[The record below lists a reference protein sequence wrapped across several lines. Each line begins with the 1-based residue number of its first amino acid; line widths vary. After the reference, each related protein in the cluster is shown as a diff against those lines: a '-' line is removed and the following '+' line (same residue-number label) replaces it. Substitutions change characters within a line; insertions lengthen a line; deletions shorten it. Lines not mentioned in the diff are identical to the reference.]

1 MYIQFLKEI
10 PMAIISIPDS
20 LGGVAIPGIT
30 NVPGGPLG
38 VLFGTSRYDIAAYK
52 YPKDLSSATKGHFI
66 HFTINKVEPIKL
78 VSDIKNTITS
88 GYELAASSEGG
99 VVERTVNAVQ
109 TGAQVLSDV
118 TKTAIKATT
127 DSSFTQRKKTPIK
140 TIALYMPDTVA
151 FPFAANYGTTS
162 LKDVIVS
169 ATSAIPG
176 IGKLTST
183 ISSISESPATKLL
196 LNVSGLAINPREQVL
211 FDGITFREYQLAFTF
226 TPTSQEEAI
235 EVRNIIKEFRS
246 AMAPTINS
254 GKAGMFYDIPNTFD
268 VDFLFNGKRNRHIS
282 KVAESVMTS
291 IDVNYAPNG
300 WSAHTDG
307 APVQTTVTMNFR
319 EIELIDKN
327 MINQGY

>member
-1 MYIQFLKEI
+1 
-10 PMAIISIPDS
+10 MAIISIPDS

-52 YPKDLSSATKGHFI
+52 YPKDLSSATKGHYI
-66 HFTINKVEPIKL
+66 HFTINKVEPLK
-78 VSDIKNTITS
+78 
-88 GYELAASSEGG
+88 AS
-99 VVERTVNAVQ
+99 
-109 TGAQVLSDV
+109 AQVTNSI
-118 TKTAIKATT
+118 KTGIENTLGSTGIIDTAVSAISGAFDTAQTFGKSLYGAATDT
-127 DSSFTQRKKTPIK
+127 SFTQRTKTPIK

-151 FPFAANYGTTS
+151 FPYAASYGQTS
-162 LKDVIVS
+162 LKDVAVA

-183 ISSISESPATKLL
+183 VSSIADSPVTKLL
-196 LNVSGLAINPREQVL
+196 LNTAGLAINPKEQVL
-211 FDGITFREYQLAFTF
+211 FDGITFRTYQLAFTF
-226 TPTSQEEAI
+226 TPTSRDEAI
-235 EVRNIIKEFRS
+235 EVRNIIKELRS
-246 AMAPTINS
+246 AAAPTINS

-268 VDFLFNGKRNRHIS
+268 IDFLFNGVRNRHIT
-282 KVAESVMTS
+282 KVAESVLES

-300 WSAHTDG
+300 WSAHNDG
-307 APVQTTVTMNFR
+307 APVQTTLTLNFK